1 LKPNTLEK
9 WLHIKDETQHEK
21 KLLLITGFMQLFI
34 QNEIQKQNP
43 STRNCKVYRRGVS
56 KEGK

>member
-1 LKPNTLEK
+1 
-9 WLHIKDETQHEK
+9 
-21 KLLLITGFMQLFI
+21 MQLFI

-43 STRNCKVYRRGVS
+43 SRRNCKVYRRGVS